1 MAQRTL
7 VRRRFLSAMAGSI
20 AFGPGLILKARDDRP
35 PVTQPRATD
44 GDDRAEPAWD
54 ERLTVTVGTEGKKCD
69 LIGRDDKVIQAA
81 LDYVARFGGGTVRL
95 LPGVF
100 TLRNAVVLPSRV
112 RLLGS
117 GADTIVTK
125 VPSISVA
132 LADDSDWYDRE
143 ITLRDARG
151 FQVGDGVVLRAT
163 NPDDGGPVVI
173 KRTLVAR
180 SGNRFRLDSG
190 LRENL
195 WTRGEPTCASLFP
208 LLTAERAADV
218 VVEKLTLDGD
228 KANNTRLDGNYAGCI
243 FLQDCNR
250 FTFRGVTARNY
261 NGDGISFQ
269 IAHDVVVENCHSHD
283 NADLGLHAG
292 SGSQRPIMRD
302 NRLERNGIGLY
313 FCWGVKYGL
322 ASKNLVVGNRNY
334 GISIGHHDTDN
345 LILDNAVRESGKIG
359 VLFRD
364 ESRGK
369 DFWPNRNR
377 LESNRIENSG
387 GDDGV
392 AIAVEGK
399 TRELKIRG
407 NDVRESR
414 GPARRCGLR
423 LAKDVGAI
431 ALADNKFE
439 GFAKDVDDLRT
450 SRGGGLIRL
459 SK

>member
-1 MAQRTL
+1 MMPRHEL

-20 AFGPGLILKARDDRP
+20 VFAPGAILRAEDDRP
-35 PVTQPRATD
+35 PMTHPRATD

-69 LIGRDDKVIQAA
+69 LVGRDDKVIQAA
-81 LDYVARFGGGTVRL
+81 LDYVARYGGGTVRL
-95 LPGVF
+95 FPGTFV
-100 TLRNAVVLPSRV
+100 LRNAIVLPSKA
-112 RLLGS
+112 RLIGA

-125 VPSISVA
+125 VPSTSVA

-143 ITLRDARG
+143 ITLEDAKG
-151 FQVGDGVVLRAT
+151 FQVGDGVVLKAT
-163 NPDDGGPVVI
+163 NLDDGGPVVI

-180 SGNRFRLDSG
+180 SGTRFRLDSG

-195 WTRGEPTCASLFP
+195 WTTGKPTCASLFP
-208 LLTAERAADV
+208 LLTAERTSDV
-218 VVEKLTLDGD
+218 VIENLTLDGD
-228 KANNTRLDGNYAGCI
+228 KANNARLDGNYAGCI

-250 FTFRGVTARNY
+250 FTIRGVTARNY

-313 FCWGVKYGL
+313 FCWGVKFGL
-322 ASKNLVVGNRNY
+322 ASKNLIVGNRNF

-345 LILDNAVRESGKIG
+345 VILDNIVRESGKIG

-377 LESNRIENSG
+377 LESNRVENSG

-399 TRELKIRG
+399 TRELKVRG
-407 NDVRESR
+407 NRLRESR
-414 GPARRCGLR
+414 GSARRCGLR
-423 LAKDVGAI
+423 LAKEAGTI
-431 ALADNKFE
+431 ELAENTFE
-439 GFAKDVDDLRT
+439 GFAKDVEDLRA
-450 SRGGGLIRL
+450 SR
-459 SK
+459 K

>member
-1 MAQRTL
+1 
-7 VRRRFLSAMAGSI
+7 
-20 AFGPGLILKARDDRP
+20 
-35 PVTQPRATD
+35 
-44 GDDRAEPAWD
+44 
-54 ERLTVTVGTEGKKCD
+54 
-69 LIGRDDKVIQAA
+69 
-81 LDYVARFGGGTVRL
+81 
-95 LPGVF
+95 
-100 TLRNAVVLPSRV
+100 LRNAIQLPSGV
-112 RLLGS
+112 RLIGS
-117 GADTIVTK
+117 GADTVVTK
-125 VPSISVA
+125 IASRSTA

-143 ITLRDARG
+143 ITLEDARG
-151 FQVGDGVVLRAT
+151 FQLGDGVVLRAT
-163 NPDDGGPVVI
+163 NPDHGGPIVI

-180 SGNRFRLDSG
+180 SGNRFRLDTG

-195 WTRGEPTCASLFP
+195 WMSGKPTCASLFP

-218 VVEKLTLDGD
+218 VIENLTLDGD
-228 KANNTRLDGNYAGCI
+228 KANNERLDGNYAGCV

-250 FTFRGVTARNY
+250 FTLRGVTARNY

-269 IAHDVVVENCHSHD
+269 ITHDVIVENCHSHD

-322 ASKNLVVGNRNY
+322 ATKNVVVENRNY

-345 LILDNAVRESGKIG
+345 VIVENTVRESGKIG
-359 VLFRD
+359 VIFRD

-377 LESNRIENSG
+377 LESNCVENSG
-387 GDDGV
+387 GDRGV

-407 NDVRESR
+407 NHLRESR
-414 GPARRCGLR
+414 GAAGRCGLK
-423 LAKDVGAI
+423 LAKEVGAI
-431 ALADNKFE
+431 ELVDNTFE
-439 GFAKDVDDLRT
+439 GFAKDVEDLR
-450 SRGGGLIRL
+450 S
-459 SK
+459 SH

>member
-1 MAQRTL
+1 MALAAFT
-7 VRRRFLSAMAGSI
+7 RRRFLRAITASLAAGQ
-20 AFGPGLILKARDDRP
+20 ALPLRAEDDQPGLKL
-35 PVTQPRATD
+35 PRATD

-54 ERLTVTVGTEGKKCD
+54 ERLTISVGTDGKKCD
-69 LIGRDDKVIQAA
+69 LVGKDDKVIQAA
-81 LDYVARFGGGTVRL
+81 LDYVSRFGGGTVRL
-95 LPGVF
+95 SPGVF
-100 TLRNAVVLPSRV
+100 TLRNAVVLPSKV
-112 RLLGS
+112 RLLGA
-117 GADTIVTK
+117 GAETILTK
-125 VPSISVA
+125 VPSRTVA

-143 ITLRDARG
+143 ITLEDAKG
-151 FQVGDGVVLRAT
+151 FQVGDGVVLCAI
-163 NPDDGGPVVI
+163 NPHDGGPTVI

-195 WTRGEPTCASLFP
+195 WVSGKPTCASLFP

-218 VVEKLTLDGD
+218 VIDNLTLDGD
-228 KANNTRLDGNYAGCI
+228 KANNTQLNGNYAGCV

-250 FTFRGVTARNY
+250 FTIRGVTARNF

-269 IAHDVVVENCHSHD
+269 VAHDVIVERCHSHD

-302 NRLERNGIGLY
+302 NRLERNTIGLY

-322 ASKNLVVGNRNY
+322 ATKNIIEANRNF

-345 LILDNAVRESGKIG
+345 LILENMVKESGKIG
-359 VLFRD
+359 VIFRD

-377 LESNRIENSG
+377 LESNRVENSG

-399 TRELKIRG
+399 TRALKIHG
-407 NDVRESR
+407 NQLRESR
-414 GPARRCGLR
+414 AKVRRCGLKI
-423 LAKDVGAI
+423 AKDVGAI
-431 ALADNKFE
+431 ELADNHFE
-439 GFAKDVDDLRT
+439 GFASDVVDLRT
-450 SRGGGLIRL
+450 TR
-459 SK
+459 

>member
-1 MAQRTL
+1 
-7 VRRRFLSAMAGSI
+7 
-20 AFGPGLILKARDDRP
+20 
-35 PVTQPRATD
+35 
-44 GDDRAEPAWD
+44 
-54 ERLTVTVGTEGKKCD
+54 
-69 LIGRDDKVIQAA
+69 
-81 LDYVARFGGGTVRL
+81 
-95 LPGVF
+95 
-100 TLRNAVVLPSRV
+100 
-112 RLLGS
+112 
-117 GADTIVTK
+117 
-125 VPSISVA
+125 
-132 LADDSDWYDRE
+132 
-143 ITLRDARG
+143 
-151 FQVGDGVVLRAT
+151 
-163 NPDDGGPVVI
+163 VI

-195 WTRGEPTCASLFP
+195 WISGKPTCASLFP
-208 LLTAERAADV
+208 LLTAERTADV
-218 VVEKLTLDGD
+218 VIENLTLDGD
-228 KANNTRLDGNYAGCI
+228 KANNTRLDGNYAGCV

-250 FTFRGVTARNY
+250 ITLRGVTARNY

-269 IAHDVVVENCHSHD
+269 IAHDVVVENCQSHD

-313 FCWGVKYGL
+313 FCWGVKFGL
-322 ASKNLVVGNRNY
+322 ASKNMIVGNRSY

-345 LILDNAVRESGKIG
+345 VILDNTVRESGKIG

-377 LESNRIENSG
+377 LESNRVENSG

-407 NDVRESR
+407 NRLRESR
-414 GPARRCGLR
+414 GSLRRCGLR
-423 LAKDVGAI
+423 LAKEVGAI
-431 ALADNKFE
+431 ELADNQFE

-450 SRGGGLIRL
+450 LH
-459 SK
+459 